1 MQGMGSEASK
11 KLKIFLSMFIKDRAR
26 EPVQQEVPSAVLLLR
41 TGVTSSR
48 HVRKS
53 LVPSFGTILCLG
65 VNTLKLILD
74 LLKRFFQDLNKCGLN
89 EKILI
94 GV

>member
-1 MQGMGSEASK
+1 MNLFK
-11 KLKIFLSMFIKDRAR
+11 KKSPA
-26 EPVQQEVPSAVLLLR
+26 VVLLLR
-41 TGVTSSR
+41 TGVTSSG

-65 VNTLKLILD
+65 VNTQKFILD
-74 LLKRFFQDLNKCGLN
+74 WLKRFFQDQNKCGLN